1 MTNGEEKSRAEEE
14 RQSAEDQKP
23 SLEEQLLNREIPP
36 ANFYSLVTTF
46 QISALQFLGEL
57 KDPATEK
64 TLVHPP
70 LAKYYID
77 CLGILDEKTKGN
89 LSEEE
94 AKALDNVITQLRL
107 LYVKSSP
114 GKPKEQ
120 S

>member
-1 MTNGEEKSRAEEE
+1 MKSDEEKDKAGEEKENI
-14 RQSAEDQKP
+14 ED
-23 SLEEQLLNREIPP
+23 QLLNREIPP

-57 KDPATEK
+57 KDPSSEE
-64 TLVHPP
+64 TLLHPP

-89 LSEEE
+89 LSEDE

-107 LYVKSSP
+107 LFVKASAEND
-114 GKPKEQ
+114 KEE